1 MLDYSYKNLLKV
13 ALPLMLSGFIQSII
27 SITDA
32 SFLSRYNVIAY
43 EASGA
48 AGLWYITLYMV
59 FLGLSDAAQ
68 IGMSQG
74 IGKKDNSCVSATFKS
89 NFVLLVI
96 GAIALIFV
104 VNFIIPS
111 ILDEFVTNP
120 VLAKQQNSFLSIRG
134 YAFFAA
140 TVTLSIQSY
149 LLAVGKTRIVLYA
162 SILVAFSNIILDY
175 YMVFGIGWFTEMG
188 LTGAAWAST
197 IAEIL
202 GASYL
207 LIYFLLSKEAEKWQ
221 LFSASKVT
229 WNSIKE
235 NLSLALPLIFQ
246 GLIALSIWT
255 VFFMW
260 IEQMGKNNLSVSLNI
275 RYIYFLA
282 FVPIWGFAGA
292 AKTFIAQYFGA
303 KEYSVIPII
312 QRRIQLL
319 TIFFLV
325 VTFHGAL
332 FYPEV
337 LIRMVSENETDIHTS
352 AQILRLVFGSIII
365 YAIGSVYFQTVSAI
379 GKTRI
384 TLVIEMCSTFLYI
397 LSAFLFIKVW
407 NWEIVYVWIVE
418 YIYFITMGS
427 IAFLYIKRNHKKL
440 TGLKHE

>member
-32 SFLSRYNVIAY
+32 SFLSRYNALAY

-74 IGKKDNSCVSATFKS
+74 IGQESKIHVSATFKS
-89 NFVLLVI
+89 NFVLLVL
-96 GAIALIFV
+96 AALALFSA
-104 VNFIIPS
+104 VNLIIPT
-111 ILDEFVTNP
+111 ILNTYTSNP
-120 VLAKQQNSFLSIRG
+120 LLAQQQEVFLNIRG

-149 LLAVGKTRIVLYA
+149 LLAVGKTHIVLYA

-175 YMVFGIGWFTEMG
+175 YMVFGIGWFSEMG
-188 LTGAAWAST
+188 LSGAAWAST

-202 GASYL
+202 GASFL
-207 LIYFLLSKEAEKWQ
+207 LFYFLKSKERHTWQ
-221 LFSASKVT
+221 LFQASKVS
-229 WNSIKE
+229 WNAIKE

-255 VFFMW
+255 IFFMW
-260 IEQMGKNNLSVSLNI
+260 IEQMGSNNLTISLNI

-303 KEYSVIPII
+303 KDYTVIPVI

-319 TIFFLV
+319 TIFFLFA
-325 VTFHGAL
+325 TFHGAL

-337 LIRMVSENETDIHTS
+337 LIRLVSENENDIHTS

-384 TLVIEMCSTFLYI
+384 TLVIELCSTFLYI

-407 NWEIVYVWIVE
+407 HWKIVYVWIVE

-427 IAFLYIKRNHKKL
+427 IAYLYIKRNHNKL
-440 TGLKHE
+440 TALKHE